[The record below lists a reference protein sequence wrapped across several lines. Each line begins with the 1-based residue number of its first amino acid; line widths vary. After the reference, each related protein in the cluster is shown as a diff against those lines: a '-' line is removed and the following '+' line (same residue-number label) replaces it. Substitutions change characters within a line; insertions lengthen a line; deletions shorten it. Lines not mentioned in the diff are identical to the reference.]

1 MIVYDSTAKS
11 WVAAHGGIGT
21 FAADAVAR
29 MNQAAANSGLDLTFR
44 LVHTAEVSYTHSG
57 DLETDTYNLQS
68 GAGNLSVV
76 HEWRDTYGADL
87 VAMLVD
93 TGSATGWAGFGYLL
107 SDPGGKPDN
116 AFSVN
121 SIRSVDISHTLTH
134 EVGHNLGCNHS
145 KDHFPTPAPTPR

>member
-1 MIVYDSTAKS
+1 MPGISRFLRGLAIVWVLLCLAPSVHGATIDLMIVYDSTAKS

-44 LVHTAEVSYTHSG
+44 LVHIAEVSYTHSG

-93 TGSATGWAGFGYLL
+93 TGSA
-107 SDPGGKPDN
+107 S
-116 AFSVN
+116 S
-121 SIRSVDISHTLTH
+121 
-134 EVGHNLGCNHS
+134 
-145 KDHFPTPAPTPR
+145 FPSSGTCFQTPAASRVMRFR